1 MSEMRDILAARL
13 RDFSGMDAMLRFD
26 LGDDGVID
34 IDATETPP
42 VLLEDGTST
51 DGGDGGDPDCTIRLS
66 AENLQ
71 KLMDG
76 SLNPMFAYTMGK
88 LKIEGS
94 LGLAMKLASRLED

>member
-1 MSEMRDILAARL
+1 MSEMSDILAARL
-13 RDFSGMDAMLRFD
+13 GDFTGMDATLRFD
-26 LGDDGVID
+26 LGDDGMID

-42 VLLEDGTST
+42 VLRQDS
-51 DGGDGGDPDCTIRLS
+51 DGDPDCTIRLS
-66 AENLQ
+66 AANLQ

-94 LGLAMKLASRLED
+94 MGLAMKLASRLEA

>member
-1 MSEMRDILAARL
+1 MSEARDLLAARL
-13 RDFSGMDAMLRFD
+13 SDFTGLDALLRFD
-26 LGDDGVID
+26 LGDDGMID
-34 IDATETPP
+34 IDAAATPP
-42 VLLEDGTST
+42 VLLDDT
-51 DGGDGGDPDCTIRLS
+51 DGDPGCTVRLT
-66 AENLQ
+66 AENLR

>member
-1 MSEMRDILAARL
+1 MSEMSEILGGRL
-13 RDFSGMDAMLRFD
+13 ADFTGMDALLRFD

-34 IDATETPP
+34 VDATQTPP
-42 VLLEDGTST
+42 VLSGESD
-51 DGGDGGDPDCTIRLS
+51 GDPDCTIRLT
-66 AENLQ
+66 ADNLK

-94 LGLAMKLASRLED
+94 MGLAMKLASRLED